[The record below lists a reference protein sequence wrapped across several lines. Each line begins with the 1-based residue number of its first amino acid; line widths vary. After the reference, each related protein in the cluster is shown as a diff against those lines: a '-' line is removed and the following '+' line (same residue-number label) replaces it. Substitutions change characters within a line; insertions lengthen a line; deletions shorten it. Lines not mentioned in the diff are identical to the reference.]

1 MELLVKLF
9 CKPKALIHYSTVP
22 VTDFAQRHFK
32 VNTQGR
38 VYTLDLFKHSRYATT
53 SAIAPKSALVFTGK
67 ALEKFKPHPLATLL
81 FFKRFLGQ
89 YWTRAVGDVTWT
101 PADETAH
108 GDVLHI
114 TDIQIIPVVGI
125 GRKCRQ
131 YTKIFLRYLGEIFP
145 FALVAGGYLLVHSD
159 MNTAIESHIN
169 QYITLYKAGFW
180 LFISCLG
187 VSMIFALVQQAKRWG
202 TVAAPFQVD
211 LQALGLVGSN
221 PVYAPD
227 TDCFGYKTI
236 ALCKRAVGWVRS
248 LWS

>member
-1 MELLVKLF
+1 MKLF

-81 FFKRFLGQ
+81 FFKSFLGQ

>member
-1 MELLVKLF
+1 MKLF
-9 CKPKALIHYSTVP
+9 CKPKALIHYSKVP
-22 VTDFAQRHFK
+22 VTVFARRHFK

-67 ALEKFKPHPLATLL
+67 ALEKFKPHPLLTLL
-81 FFKRFLGQ
+81 FFKRFMGQ
-89 YWTRAVGDVTWT
+89 HWTRSVGDVIWT

-114 TDIQIIPVVGI
+114 TDIQIIPVVGMR
-125 GRKCRQ
+125 RKCRQ

-145 FALVAGGYLLVHSD
+145 FVLGAGVYFLVHSD
-159 MNTAIESHIN
+159 MNTAIELHLN
-169 QYITLYKAGFW
+169 QYITWYKVGFW
-180 LFISCLG
+180 LFIACLV

-202 TVAAPFQVD
+202 AVAAPFQVD

-227 TDCFGYKTI
+227 TDCLGYKTR